1 MTWSNTSNIGGFYE
15 NCRVKA
21 TQEFN
26 GEPKVRVMW
35 KISCA

>member
-1 MTWSNTSNIGGFYE
+1 MTWSTMSNFRGYHE

-26 GEPKVRVMW
+26 DEPKVRVMW